1 MLVLSRK
8 KSEQIVIG
16 DDITVTVVEVR
27 GDKVR
32 LGIDAPRHIA
42 IHRREVLL
50 QILAEQEAGNRDV
63 SEPPAETGYGQVV
76 DMQNNAPSDQFPH
89 TMIHEDRR
97 RYAS

>member
-32 LGIDAPRHIA
+32 LGIDAPRNVA
-42 IHRREVLL
+42 IHRKELLL
-50 QILAEQEAGNRDV
+50 QILAEQEAINRDV
-63 SEPPAETGYGQVV
+63 SEPPLQTGLGAVIDAQR
-76 DMQNNAPSDQFPH
+76 NPPSDQFPH
-89 TMIHEDRR
+89 YMITEDRR
-97 RYAS
+97 DAG